1 MARTP
6 GDNILTR
13 NEDFTK
19 TIPTRFPPK
28 GVPTRRVP
36 LWKALEIAEE
46 FYKSQ
51 RAHVRNTEY
60 RRARRALLKA
70 QREGCE
76 NENKE
81 VGL

>member
-13 NEDFTK
+13 NEDLSK
-19 TIPTRFPPK
+19 IIPTRYPPK

-36 LWKALEIAEE
+36 IWKALEIAEE

-51 RAHVRNTEY
+51 RAHERNAEY
-60 RRARRALLKA
+60 CRARRARMDS
-70 QREGCE
+70 QNEGI
-76 NENKE
+76 K
-81 VGL
+81 V